1 MVSDTVGKVSEV
13 AVCPYRS
20 ATSLSRAEMSSVFP
34 ALSSPAMT
42 IFAERDGGS
51 DGLSK
56 PGWLD
61 VQTWRRE
68 DYKSESHLPS
78 SCVERLRVVTCFV
91 YHHQTNAHDEMC
103 LAETAVPRTLVGQ
116 LSRDQKADNS
126 CSLGWFLFSLFFL
139 DLERH
144 RD

>member
-1 MVSDTVGKVSEV
+1 
-13 AVCPYRS
+13 
-20 ATSLSRAEMSSVFP
+20 MSSVFP

-68 DYKSESHLPS
+68 DYDSESHLPS
-78 SCVERLRVVTCFV
+78 SCVSTLGPCRL
-91 YHHQTNAHDEMC
+91 
-103 LAETAVPRTLVGQ
+103 
-116 LSRDQKADNS
+116 LS
-126 CSLGWFLFSLFFL
+126 SLGRTMET
-139 DLERH
+139 LEVRSEE
-144 RD
+144 R